1 ILTVQDRVIGVCQ
14 QSEGRLWGGLVFLRH
29 PTDRRPTSSLPM
41 SDIHQRLFL
50 LANSTINH
58 HNCCFNRQTVHKPN
72 K

>member
-1 ILTVQDRVIGVCQ
+1 MPEDIY
-14 QSEGRLWGGLVFLRH
+14 LRH
-29 PTDRRPTSSLPM
+29 PTDQRPTSSLSM
-41 SDIHQRLFL
+41 SDIRQRLFL